1 MIWYLGAVM
10 LWWVGGREGE
20 TTYRCSLIGSEFM
33 TTTRSVANDQ
43 EQWCLKTGFSFYLV
57 RGKKEDKASTSL
69 ILIMI
74 MMLLFLPA
82 SSQRSSHN
90 TNKHQ
95 HR

>member
-43 EQWCLKTGFSFYLV
+43 EQWCLETGFSFLMRCSLFPVSCVFYLV
-57 RGKKEDKASTSL
+57 REKKKTKP
-69 ILIMI
+69 
-74 MMLLFLPA
+74 LLA
-82 SSQRSSHN
+82 
-90 TNKHQ
+90 
-95 HR
+95 